1 MVRKRDTVKL
11 RSWPWRQR
19 AVGQASMEIVVS
31 FDISADRASVT
42 PEIPFHNKT
51 CNCGSA
57 DKKL

>member
-1 MVRKRDTVKL
+1 MEERHGKA

-19 AVGQASMEIVVS
+19 AVDQASMEIVVS

-42 PEIPFHNKT
+42 PEIPFHQQNMQLR
-51 CNCGSA
+51 SA